1 MPNFRVSL
9 SQSIYYSTAIEADNE
24 AEARERAL
32 EQADNRE
39 LEADYGN
46 LHIEESEELENDE
59 DTPESINDRMNN
71 NL

>member
-59 DTPESINDRMNN
+59 DTPESINDKMNN